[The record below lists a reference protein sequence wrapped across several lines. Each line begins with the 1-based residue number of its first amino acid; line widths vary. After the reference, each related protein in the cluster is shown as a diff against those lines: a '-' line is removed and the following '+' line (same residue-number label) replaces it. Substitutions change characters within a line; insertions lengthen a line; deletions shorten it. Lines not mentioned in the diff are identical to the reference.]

1 MSRENARIID
11 FLERVIELEKSVY
24 VLEEL
29 ENKLQSKIG
38 TLGKEQYI
46 PNPVEEHAGFKEC
59 LGLSFLGGMII
70 GAIIGA
76 ITGFVTEEG
85 FFAVAFNILVSG
97 IGGAVSGAI
106 AGVCLSPVWFIISY
120 ICAASRQKQA
130 DQEHIGKVARDQK
143 RVREELEQAKQLK
156 QVLLM
161 VRQKKNE
168 TKELRRRFY
177 DNGPI
182 YRDYQNFAAVCSF
195 YQYFASEKCYALKG
209 HEGAYNLY
217 DHERKMDL
225 VLEKLT
231 DIQRNLAQIQRN
243 QYKLYTA
250 IEEGNKRVDTLISQ
264 SVQQT
269 RMLNA
274 SLEQNA
280 IIAHNTDLVQRE
292 MAFSNWL
299 KTYELSKKGY

>member
-1 MSRENARIID
+1 MGRENAKIVD
-11 FLERVIELEKSVY
+11 FLERVIELEKTVY

-29 ENKLQSKIG
+29 ENRLQSKIAS
-38 TLGKEQYI
+38 LGKEQYI
-46 PNPVEEHAGFKEC
+46 PETVEEHASFKEC
-59 LGLSFLGGMII
+59 LGLSFLAGMFI

-76 ITGFVTEEG
+76 IEGFVTEEG
-85 FFAVAFNILVSG
+85 FFSVLINIVVSG
-97 IGGAVSGAI
+97 IGGIISGGI
-106 AGVCLSPVWFIISY
+106 AGLCLSPVWYIIGVVR
-120 ICAASRQKQA
+120 AMSRQKEA
-130 DQEHIGKVARDQK
+130 TEERLVKISNDQQ
-143 RVREELEQAKQLK
+143 RVRQELEQVKQLK
-156 QVLLM
+156 NVLAE
-161 VRQKKNE
+161 VRRKKTE
-168 TKELRRRFY
+168 TQQLRSRFY
-177 DNGPI
+177 ASGPV

-195 YQYFASEKCYALKG
+195 YQYFVSGKCSVLKG
-209 HEGAYNLY
+209 HEGAYVLY
-217 DHERKMDL
+217 DYERKMDM
-225 VLEKLT
+225 VLEKLA

-250 IEEGNKRVDTLISQ
+250 IEDGNRRVDTLISQ

-280 IIAHNTDLVQRE
+280 IIAHNTDLVQKE